1 LHKTI
6 IKYLILLFLAILL
19 WPQFSAAQHHDSQLA
34 AEYLRRNEFD
44 KAAIL
49 YQQLYEEHGYKTYR
63 TNYIKCLNELKEYD
77 TAEKFLKKEIKREKE
92 DASLRVD
99 LGNLYLLQNDIESAN
114 NEFNTAIEI
123 SSTNKPQTVNTAN
136 SFIMHRLFTFAERMY
151 EEAAIK
157 QKTSYDYELANI
169 YYYQRDFQRMIDK
182 FLDLIIDQPNYLEN
196 VQNRLQSVSTAA
208 GESELNE
215 MLENSLILRIQ
226 KNPQSAALN
235 EMLIWQYSQT
245 GRFREAL
252 DQNIAL
258 DKRSNEKGF
267 KVLQYGRIL
276 KENEAY
282 DLALEAFQYV
292 MDEGD
297 DLPNYQV
304 ASIEYLNTLYG
315 KVISDPKRTE
325 AELLELESLLKT
337 SLTKI
342 RKNQSFTLIYA
353 LASIQ
358 AFYLNKTDEAATFL
372 KEIVDENKLN
382 PFETAQCKLLYGDVL
397 LLNNNPWESTIVY
410 AQVEQT
416 NKNNPFGHEA
426 RFRKAKLAYY
436 TGQFEWAQAQLDVLK
451 ASTSKLIA
459 NDAFELS
466 MFISENTALDT
477 TEFAMQMFARADL
490 LIYKHQENLALLT
503 LDSIQELFPNHML
516 ADDIY
521 YRKGQ
526 IYEQQG
532 ELDSAIEMYNV
543 VLKQYSFD
551 LLADNA
557 LHQLSRLYDFGLQD
571 TEHAMQLYEQMMLD
585 YPGSIFTVEARKRY
599 RFLRGD
605 RLEDPNE

>member
-1 LHKTI
+1 
-6 IKYLILLFLAILL
+6 
-19 WPQFSAAQHHDSQLA
+19 
-34 AEYLRRNEFD
+34 
-44 KAAIL
+44 
-49 YQQLYEEHGYKTYR
+49 
-63 TNYIKCLNELKEYD
+63 
-77 TAEKFLKKEIKREKE
+77 
-92 DASLRVD
+92 
-99 LGNLYLLQNDIESAN
+99 
-114 NEFNTAIEI
+114 
-123 SSTNKPQTVNTAN
+123 
-136 SFIMHRLFTFAERMY
+136 
-151 EEAAIK
+151 
-157 QKTSYDYELANI
+157 
-169 YYYQRDFQRMIDK
+169 MIDK

>member
-1 LHKTI
+1 MHKTI